1 MENEPKVNFTKN
13 RITWHTKNSILFNFD
28 EAKKLE
34 TTWWVFILILRI
46 RTYFFITNLP
56 LAKHFYS
63 NFQSNPHHTP
73 DNFLLSTL
81 IHNFN
86 NLRRKMNSI
95 IVHFSHFFNEYDERR
110 HFNRFLRAAHTIAIG
125 SKGQKHTKKKRR
137 IHFKY
142 ICCGFLL
149 HIHLCDLMWDSQEEK
164 ELNEMKLLQ

>member
-1 MENEPKVNFTKN
+1 MEQKYRKQALHN
-13 RITWHTKNSILFNFD
+13 LFNIF
-28 EAKKLE
+28 
-34 TTWWVFILILRI
+34 LRI
-46 RTYFFITNLP
+46 RTYIFIPHSLFAT
-56 LAKHFYS
+56 HFYN
-63 NFQSNPHHTP
+63 NFQSKPHHTA

-86 NLRRKMNSI
+86 NLPRKMNSI

-125 SKGQKHTKKKRR
+125 SKGQKTQKEKRR

-149 HIHLCDLMWDSQEEK
+149 HIHLCDLM
-164 ELNEMKLLQ
+164 